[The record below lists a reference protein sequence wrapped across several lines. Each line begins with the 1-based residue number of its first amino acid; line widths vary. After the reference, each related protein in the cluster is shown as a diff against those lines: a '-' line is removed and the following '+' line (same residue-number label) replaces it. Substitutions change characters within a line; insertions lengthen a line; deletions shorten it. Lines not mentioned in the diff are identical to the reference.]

1 MSEKLFSV
9 VGTAINPDGTIKVR
23 WATDLV
29 SRIKILDK
37 AKCSGIDLIE
47 LPNDMTKLEAA
58 EYFLANKQGLS
69 PAQTEILE
77 IKIAEKTRTAKR
89 NAVTATLTENVQAR
103 VDNNTP
109 TDPRVE
115 KFIEDNTLAE

>member
-37 AKCSGIDLIE
+37 AKCTDIDLIE
-47 LPNDMTKLEAA
+47 LPNDMTKLAAA
-58 EYFLANKQGLS
+58 EYFLANKQGLNL
-69 PAQTEILE
+69 AQTEILE
-77 IKIAEKTRTAKR
+77 IKIAEKTRAAKR
-89 NAVTATLTENVQAR
+89 NAVSATLTDNVNAR
-103 VDNNTP
+103 VENNTP
-109 TDPRVE
+109 ADPRVE
-115 KFIEDNTLAE
+115 KFIEDNSLAE